1 MMKKIAK
8 LNDVA
13 FHLINKVNKKKLKI
27 NTLLIKNW
35 EKIFGENH
43 NKVKIKKI
51 TMLGK
56 DNLIN
61 IEFSIDSII
70 SFELHTQIELIKLK
84 CEELIG
90 QKVNKIL
97 FFHDLI
103 ENFNDDNFS
112 DKTDKELLLKDVNYQ
127 NFNDIKDE
135 KVREIFINI
144 RKKIDSDA

>member
-1 MMKKIAK
+1 MKKIAK

-35 EKIFGENH
+35 EKIFGENR

-56 DNLIN
+56 DNLLN
-61 IEFSIDSII
+61 IEFSIDSSI
-70 SFELHTQIELIKLK
+70 SFELHTQIEIIKLK

-90 QKVNKIL
+90 QKVNKFL

>member
-1 MMKKIAK
+1 MKKIAK

-43 NKVKIKKI
+43 SKVKIKKI

-56 DNLIN
+56 DSLLNF
-61 IEFSIDSII
+61 EFSIDSSI
-70 SFELHTQIELIKLK
+70 SFELHTQMEIIKLK
-84 CEELIG
+84 CEELLG
-90 QKVNKIL
+90 QKV
-97 FFHDLI
+97 I
-103 ENFNDDNFS
+103 ENFNDDKFS
-112 DKTDKELLLKDVNYQ
+112 DKTDKELQLKDVNNQ
-127 NFNDIKDE
+127 TFNDIKDE

-144 RKKIDSDA
+144 NKRIDSDA

>member
-1 MMKKIAK
+1 MKKITK

-13 FHLINKVNKKKLKI
+13 FHLLNKVNKKKLKI

-43 NKVKIKKI
+43 QKVKIKKI
-51 TMLGK
+51 ALLGK
-56 DNLIN
+56 DNLLN
-61 IEFSIDSII
+61 FEFSIDSSI
-70 SFELHTQIELIKLK
+70 SFELHTQMEIIKLK
-84 CEELIG
+84 CEELVG

-103 ENFNDDNFS
+103 ENFNKDEFS
-112 DKTDKELLLKDVNYQ
+112 DKTDKELQLKDVNNQ
-127 NFNDIKDE
+127 KFNDIKDDQ
-135 KVREIFINI
+135 VRKIFINI

>member
-1 MMKKIAK
+1 MKKIAK

>member
-1 MMKKIAK
+1 MKKIAK

-35 EKIFGENH
+35 GKIFGENH

-51 TMLGK
+51 TFLGK
-56 DNLIN
+56 DNLLN
-61 IEFSIDSII
+61 FEFSIDSSI
-70 SFELHTQIELIKLK
+70 SFELHTQMEIIKLK
-84 CEELIG
+84 CEELVG

-103 ENFNDDNFS
+103 ENFNEDDFS
-112 DKTDKELLLKDVNYQ
+112 DKTDKELQLKDVNYQ

-135 KVREIFINI
+135 KVKEIFKNI

>member
-1 MMKKIAK
+1 MKKIAK

-51 TMLGK
+51 TFLGK
-56 DNLIN
+56 DNLMN
-61 IEFSIDSII
+61 LEFSIDSGI
-70 SFELHTQIELIKLK
+70 SFELHTQKEIIKLK

-103 ENFNDDNFS
+103 ENFNKNIFS
-112 DKTDKELLLKDVNYQ
+112 DKTDKKSVLKDVNYQ

-135 KVREIFINI
+135 QVREIFINI

>member
-1 MMKKIAK
+1 MKKIAK

-35 EKIFGENH
+35 KKIFGKNH

-51 TMLGK
+51 TLLNK
-56 DNLIN
+56 DALLNF
-61 IEFSIDSII
+61 EFSIDSSI
-70 SFELHTQIELIKLK
+70 SFELHTQIEIIKLK

-103 ENFNDDNFS
+103 ENFNENKFIDNL
-112 DKTDKELLLKDVNYQ
+112 DKKMSLKGVNYQ
-127 NFNDIKDE
+127 KFNDIKDKE
-135 KVREIFINI
+135 VREIFINM

>member
-1 MMKKIAK
+1 MKKIAK

-51 TMLGK
+51 TFLGK
-56 DNLIN
+56 DNLMN
-61 IEFSIDSII
+61 LEFSIDSGI
-70 SFELHTQIELIKLK
+70 SFELHTQKEIIKLK

-103 ENFNDDNFS
+103 ENFNKNIFS
-112 DKTDKELLLKDVNYQ
+112 DKTDKKSVLKDVNYQ

-135 KVREIFINI
+135 QVREIFINI
-144 RKKIDSDA
+144 KKKINSDA

>member
-1 MMKKIAK
+1 MKKIAK

-51 TMLGK
+51 TFLGK
-56 DNLIN
+56 DNLMN
-61 IEFSIDSII
+61 LEFSIDSGI
-70 SFELHTQIELIKLK
+70 SFELHTQKEIIKLK

-103 ENFNDDNFS
+103 ENFNKNIFS
-112 DKTDKELLLKDVNYQ
+112 DKTDKKSVLKDVNYQ

-135 KVREIFINI
+135 QVREIFVNI

>member
-1 MMKKIAK
+1 MKKIAK

-35 EKIFGENH
+35 EKIFRENR

-51 TMLGK
+51 TFLGK
-56 DNLIN
+56 DSLMNL
-61 IEFSIDSII
+61 EFSIDSGI
-70 SFELHTQIELIKLK
+70 SFELHTQKEIIKLK

-103 ENFNDDNFS
+103 ENFNKNIFS
-112 DKTDKELLLKDVNYQ
+112 DKTDKKSALKDVNYQ

-135 KVREIFINI
+135 QVREIFINI

>member
-1 MMKKIAK
+1 MKKIAK

-51 TMLGK
+51 TFLGK
-56 DNLIN
+56 DNLMN
-61 IEFSIDSII
+61 LEFSIDSGI
-70 SFELHTQIELIKLK
+70 SFGLHTQKEIIKLK

-103 ENFNDDNFS
+103 ENFNKNIFS
-112 DKTDKELLLKDVNYQ
+112 DKTDKKSVLKDVNYQ

-135 KVREIFINI
+135 QVREIFINI

>member
-1 MMKKIAK
+1 MKKIAK

-13 FHLINKVNKKKLKI
+13 FHLINKLNKKKLKI

-35 EKIFGENH
+35 ERIFGENH

-51 TMLGK
+51 TFLGK
-56 DNLIN
+56 DNLLN
-61 IEFSIDSII
+61 FEFSVDSSI
-70 SFELHTQIELIKLK
+70 SFELHTQMEIIKLK

-97 FFHDLI
+97 FFHNLI
-103 ENFNDDNFS
+103 ENFNENESS
-112 DKTDKELLLKDVNYQ
+112 DKTDKELQLKDVNYQ
-127 NFNDIKDE
+127 NFNDIKDK

>member
-1 MMKKIAK
+1 MKKITK

-13 FHLINKVNKKKLKI
+13 FHLLNKVNKKKLKI

-35 EKIFGENH
+35 EKIFEENH
-43 NKVKIKKI
+43 QKIKIKKI
-51 TMLGK
+51 VLLGK
-56 DNLIN
+56 DNLLN
-61 IEFSIDSII
+61 FEFSIDSSI
-70 SFELHTQIELIKLK
+70 SFELHTQMEIIKLK
-84 CEELIG
+84 CEEFVG

-103 ENFNDDNFS
+103 ENFNEDDFS
-112 DKTDKELLLKDVNYQ
+112 DKTDKELQLKDVNYQ

-135 KVREIFINI
+135 KVREIFTNI

>member
-1 MMKKIAK
+1 MKKIAK

-35 EKIFGENH
+35 KKIFGENH
-43 NKVKIKKI
+43 GKVKIKKI
-51 TMLGK
+51 SMLGK
-56 DNLIN
+56 DSLLNF
-61 IEFSIDSII
+61 EFSIDSSI
-70 SFELHTQIELIKLK
+70 SFELHTQMEIIKLK
-84 CEELIG
+84 CEELLG

-103 ENFNDDNFS
+103 ENFNKNIFS
-112 DKTDKELLLKDVNYQ
+112 DKTDKKSALKDVNYQ

-135 KVREIFINI
+135 QVREIFINI

>member
-1 MMKKIAK
+1 MKKIAK

-51 TMLGK
+51 TLLGK
-56 DNLIN
+56 DNILN
-61 IEFSIDSII
+61 FEFSIDSSV
-70 SFELHTQIELIKLK
+70 SFEMHTQTEIIKLK

-90 QKVNKIL
+90 QKLNKIT
-97 FFHDLI
+97 FFHDI
-103 ENFNDDNFS
+103 FDSNSENFNTDMSIMEKRLKRVSNKNFNGI
-112 DKTDKELLLKDVNYQ
+112 KDKEVKS
-127 NFNDIKDE
+127 
-135 KVREIFINI
+135 IFENILNKINENH
-144 RKKIDSDA
+144 

>member
-1 MMKKIAK
+1 MKKIAK

-13 FHLINKVNKKKLKI
+13 FHLIDKLNQKKLKI

-35 EKIFGENH
+35 ERIFGENH

-51 TMLGK
+51 TFLGK
-56 DNLIN
+56 DNLLN
-61 IEFSIDSII
+61 FEFSVDSSI
-70 SFELHTQIELIKLK
+70 SFELHTQMEIIKLK

-97 FFHDLI
+97 FFHNLI
-103 ENFNDDNFS
+103 ENFNENESS
-112 DKTDKELLLKDVNYQ
+112 DKTDKELQLKDVNYQ
-127 NFNDIKDE
+127 NFNDIKDK

>member
-1 MMKKIAK
+1 

-13 FHLINKVNKKKLKI
+13 FHLINKLNKKKLKI

-35 EKIFGENH
+35 ERIFGENH

-51 TMLGK
+51 TFLGK
-56 DNLIN
+56 DNLLN
-61 IEFSIDSII
+61 FEFSVDSSI
-70 SFELHTQIELIKLK
+70 SFELHTQMEIIKLK

-97 FFHDLI
+97 FFHNLI
-103 ENFNDDNFS
+103 ENFNENESS
-112 DKTDKELLLKDVNYQ
+112 DKTDKELQLKDVNYQ
-127 NFNDIKDE
+127 NFNDIKDK

>member
-1 MMKKIAK
+1 MKKITK

-13 FHLINKVNKKKLKI
+13 FHLLNKVNKKKLKI

-43 NKVKIKKI
+43 QKVKIKKI
-51 TMLGK
+51 ALLGK
-56 DNLIN
+56 GNLLN
-61 IEFSIDSII
+61 FEFSIDSSI
-70 SFELHTQIELIKLK
+70 SFELHTQMEIIKLK
-84 CEELIG
+84 CEELVG

-103 ENFNDDNFS
+103 ENFNEDDFS
-112 DKTDKELLLKDVNYQ
+112 DKTDKELQLKDVNYQ